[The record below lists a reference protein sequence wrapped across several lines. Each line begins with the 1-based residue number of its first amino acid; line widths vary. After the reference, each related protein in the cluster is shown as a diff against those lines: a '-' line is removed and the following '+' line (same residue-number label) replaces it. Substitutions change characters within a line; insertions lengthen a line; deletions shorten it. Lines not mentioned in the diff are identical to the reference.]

1 MGKLQKI
8 MRLGNDRKKDFRL
21 LWNDIIPFFA
31 LIFSQAVGIFIFY
44 FLAIQEILRV
54 GMGFDWETI
63 YRVFGLA
70 FLLVLVGI
78 FPFTFSLPYG
88 RFDSG
93 YIVSL
98 LSCIVAF
105 FLLNGRVREKRNLV
119 LWSTLTS
126 VVFLFI
132 FICIISASVW
142 DNEQAPIFWW
152 ESQGMNF
159 IDVSLQLHR
168 WREGAELTDEIRWGT
183 RFVWLIILVASYLIA
198 WFVYRKV
205 WKKYVFPD
213 REEQNKPIDNPKP
226 SAGKGSKLCLRTG
239 NLLLILSIGILV
251 FACSQ
256 WVMSTDKLLSWSIV
270 QGKVE
275 RVENGYAYFS
285 YRGYTIRSQQEVQPG
300 KLQKGDNVQLL
311 CRDSCSPRTMIEYD
325 EKLLYDR
332 PLKLA
337 KVGGWT
343 LLLSLLFMFMGHK
356 LFKRKDQP

>member
-1 MGKLQKI
+1 MKP
-8 MRLGNDRKKDFRL
+8 GNEEKKDFRL

-31 LIFSQAVGIFIFY
+31 LIFSQALGIFIFY
-44 FLAIQEILRV
+44 FFAIQEILRV
-54 GMGFDWETI
+54 GMGFDWDTI

-70 FLLVLVGI
+70 VLLVLVGT
-78 FPFTFSLPYG
+78 FPFTFGLTYVH
-88 RFDSG
+88 FALG

-98 LSCIVAF
+98 LPCIIAF
-105 FLLNGRVREKRNLV
+105 LLLNGRVREKRNLV

-126 VVFLFI
+126 IVFLFI
-132 FICIISASVW
+132 FICVISASVW
-142 DNEQAPIFWW
+142 DNEPAPIFWW

-159 IDVSLQLHR
+159 SNVSLQLHR

-213 REEQNKPIDNPKP
+213 REDQSKPIDNPKP

-239 NLLLILSIGILV
+239 NWLLILSIGILV
-251 FACSQ
+251 FACSL

-270 QGKVE
+270 QGEVE
-275 RVENGYAYFS
+275 QVEDGYAYFS
-285 YRGYTIRSQQEVQPG
+285 YRGYTIRSQQKEQPG
-300 KLQKGDNVQLL
+300 KLQKGDSVRLL
-311 CRDSCSPRTMIEYD
+311 CRDSCSPRAAIEYD
-325 EKLLYDR
+325 ERALYDQS
-332 PLKLA
+332 LKLA

-343 LLLSLLFMFMGHK
+343 LLLSLLFLFMGHK